1 MKIIVIGAGPSGLMC
16 SYKLKE
22 KGFSNIPSTLI
33 NCFDITINILNF
45 LIFLPFS
52 IPEKK

>member
-22 KGFSNIPSTLI
+22 KGFEVGSVGGLVYET
-33 NCFDITINILNF
+33 NF
-45 LIFLPFS
+45 RIDNQGVQQP
-52 IPEKK
+52 I